1 MLVLVEECHPSVQC
15 CELSVLTGLGAG
27 AGSCVAGAVSE
38 GQCLN
43 EVLRK
48 LLCLHLSACLF
59 QAYLQQAQELVI
71 LETIML
77 QTLGMSF

>member
-1 MLVLVEECHPSVQC
+1 MF
-15 CELSVLTGLGAG
+15 
-27 AGSCVAGAVSE
+27 
-38 GQCLN
+38 
-43 EVLRK
+43 
-48 LLCLHLSACLF
+48 ACLF